1 MASRF
6 CTYRR
11 GYGFLG
17 CIVLLLALSAEL
29 SPTAGAQEHVRD
41 YVYVGSRVLATI
53 EVAATATPPTPT
65 PTSPP
70 APQGDLL
77 FVVGAS
83 GPAMPPEDLAILERL
98 TALGY
103 NVLPVTGGIATTN
116 HATGKRVVV
125 ISNTADAEAVGE
137 KFKAVTT
144 PVMVCKPGLYDDMS
158 MTGAATN
165 ADFGGIDGLASLAI
179 VAPGHPL
186 TSGFAGTIV
195 VVDEVSRFGWGAPT
209 TNAIIAARTGN
220 AAAKPAIFAY
230 DRNVV
235 MKFGYAAPGRRLGFF
250 QGDGA
255 APNLNVYGWALF
267 DSAIAWVVS

>member
-1 MASRF
+1 MKLKYWMVRRF
-6 CTYRR
+6 LVLCCFVVSTVSA
-11 GYGFLG
+11 G
-17 CIVLLLALSAEL
+17 LLLPSAR
-29 SPTAGAQEHVRD
+29 AQEHVRE
-41 YVYVGSRVLATI
+41 YVHIGSRVLATV

-103 NVLPVTGGIATTN
+103 NVLPITGGIATTN
-116 HATGKRVVV
+116 SATGKRVIV
-125 ISNTADAEAVGE
+125 ISNTADVAAVGE

-144 PVMVCKPGLYDDMS
+144 PVMVCKPGLYDEMS
-158 MTGAATN
+158 MAGAATN
-165 ADFGGIDGLASLAI
+165 ADFGGIDGLASLTIA
-179 VAPGHPL
+179 APGHPL

-235 MKFGYAAPGRRLGFF
+235 MKFGYVAPARRVGFF
-250 QGDGA
+250 LGDGM